1 MDKVRL
7 GRRPVVYETFGM
19 IVSRIGGKDVYSQRS
34 LLRAGFPHA
43 SRVRRVVKAEFGPPP
58 ERRWFR

>member
-1 MDKVRL
+1 M
-7 GRRPVVYETFGM
+7 VYETFGM